1 MQNDI
6 LAVAMRVTHVLESIG
21 VKYFIG
27 GSIASTLHGL
37 VRTTQDVDIITALNP
52 DHIKPFV
59 NQLQEDFYLDVEMI
73 QDAIVHQRS
82 FNIIHRE
89 SMFKID
95 LFAPLPGV
103 FTQSQMS
110 RARKEILSSD
120 SMRVAYV
127 ASPEDTILAK
137 LEWFRKGGEVSER
150 QWRDVVGILKV
161 QGDALDFEYLARM
174 ARELQL
180 EVLLERAVSD
190 KGTR

>member
-37 VRTTQDVDIITALNP
+37 VRTTQ
-52 DHIKPFV
+52 
-59 NQLQEDFYLDVEMI
+59 
-73 QDAIVHQRS
+73 
-82 FNIIHRE
+82 
-89 SMFKID
+89 ID

-137 LEWFRKGGEVSER
+137 LEWFRKGGELSER

-161 QGDALDFEYLARM
+161 QGHALDFEYLARM